1 LIDIEG
7 HIMHIDFGFL
17 LSNAPGKGLK
27 FEQAPFKLTGEMV
40 EVLGGPKSKRFREFR
55 EHMRLGFMA
64 IQEHADKVI
73 KLVEMMFLGLNDLPC
88 FVLGE
93 NLIGALKARI
103 LPSTADATGGRRLMN
118 EAEATKFVDGL
129 IQTSYDNWRTK
140 AYDKFQ
146 YCCQG
151 IL

>member
-1 LIDIEG
+1 
-7 HIMHIDFGFL
+7 
-17 LSNAPGKGLK
+17 
-27 FEQAPFKLTGEMV
+27 MV
-40 EVLGGPKSKRFREFR
+40 EVLGGIKSKRFREFR

-64 IQEHADKVI
+64 IQQHADKII

-93 NLIGALKARI
+93 NLIGDLKRRI
-103 LPSTADATGGRRLMN
+103 LPPSSKGEQRLLN
-118 EAEATKFVDGL
+118 EAEAAQFVDGL

-146 YCCQG
+146 YCC
-151 IL
+151 